1 MHDSSPYDSP
11 SYHRLHIILCEFLGV
26 PQSPSCLRSLQGLG
40 KNPRQLILDSRSDM
54 DMDMESVADNEG
66 TINEDTCPDLFAV
79 PDVMSPTP
87 IKAARL
93 HSDSDSSS
101 SAGPTQGDTTTNWD
115 QMTRLMTNWGQE
127 IRPLPL
133 SRERATAA
141 LRALAHGKDGAYL
154 FRQDDRSQP
163 TFITY
168 LYGAT
173 IHHCAVS
180 ERNGQLYVGIRPF
193 ESLEAIA
200 QHYAGPAS
208 AHENV
213 FRCLLTEHCDVD
225 QSAWATGNVQRFAYD
240 DLEDLRCAELLDE
253 IECTMDMDTTGGFDG
268 PRVDGKI
275 LRFGGSRIDDQ
286 DGEQHAEDEV

>member
-1 MHDSSPYDSP
+1 
-11 SYHRLHIILCEFLGV
+11 
-26 PQSPSCLRSLQGLG
+26 
-40 KNPRQLILDSRSDM
+40 M
-54 DMDMESVADNEG
+54 DMEESVADKEG
-66 TINEDTCPDLFAV
+66 TINEDTCPELFAV

-101 SAGPTQGDTTTNWD
+101 SAGHTQGEASSVSGGTTNWD
-115 QMTRLMTNWGQE
+115 QMTNWGQ

-154 FRQDDRSQP
+154 FRRDDRSQP

-168 LYGAT
+168 LCGAT

-180 ERNGQLYVGIRPF
+180 FRNGQHYVGIRPF
-193 ESLEAIA
+193 DGLEAIA
-200 QHYAGPAS
+200 QHYAGPSS

-225 QSAWATGNVQRFAYD
+225 QSAWATGNVQHFAYN

-253 IECTMDMDTTGGFDG
+253 IECSMDTTGGF
-268 PRVDGKI
+268 DGKI
-275 LRFGGSRIDDQ
+275 LRFGGSRVDDQ

>member
-1 MHDSSPYDSP
+1 
-11 SYHRLHIILCEFLGV
+11 
-26 PQSPSCLRSLQGLG
+26 
-40 KNPRQLILDSRSDM
+40 M

-66 TINEDTCPDLFAV
+66 TICTINEDTCPDLFAV

-101 SAGPTQGDTTTNWD
+101 SSAGHTQGDTTNWD

-253 IECTMDMDTTGGFDG
+253 IECSMDMDTTGPGFDG
-268 PRVDGKI
+268 KILPMTHPYAHGPPTNGKI